1 MTIRTRRRLLC
12 LGLIGLGLAISCY
25 LLFRYFALH
34 ANPDIK
40 GTGFCSVVLKMDC
53 DSSLLSNMSRQFGIP
68 VAGWGVVY
76 FVSLASLLI
85 LGHIL
90 GPSFD
95 PEGALGALLLSL
107 AGACGSII
115 LALII
120 ATGRAPFCPLCMVI
134 HVINVGL
141 VLAMWRFSARTA
153 GQTIL
158 SLVAAGKYL
167 LGRSIGSGSRTKWTS
182 VGFLTT
188 ALIAVVLYQCM
199 LFQMQVRIIPN
210 EGFDAKQVL
219 IDYAFAPEE
228 QVPFDS
234 RDPQIGDGP
243 VELVMFSSFEC
254 PGCRIVCDYLH
265 QATDIYKDK
274 LKIVFKHYPLGT
286 ACNPRMEQDK
296 YPHACA
302 AALAAEAAKQENAF
316 WPFHD
321 ALLAADLSEPND
333 PVGRVAQETGLTLAT
348 FDELRKAEITKKK
361 LQEDIELGN
370 RLGVEG
376 TPTIFI
382 NGRRLKHYSL
392 QAIDLVIAAVT
403 NAPQIEVARPDDP
416 RIRNMALS
424 R

>member
-1 MTIRTRRRLLC
+1 
-12 LGLIGLGLAISCY
+12 LGLAISSY

-34 ANPDIK
+34 ANPAIK
-40 GTGFCSVVLKMDC
+40 GTGFCSAVLKMDC
-53 DSSLLSNMSRQFGIP
+53 DSSLLGNMSRQFGVP

-95 PEGALGALLLSL
+95 PEAALGALALAF
-107 AGACGSII
+107 AGACGSIV
-115 LALII
+115 LAVII
-120 ATGRAPFCPLCMVI
+120 ATRIAPFCPLCMVI
-134 HVINVGL
+134 HVINLGL
-141 VLAMWRFSARTA
+141 LFAIWRFSARTA

-167 LGRSIGSGSRTKWTS
+167 LGGSIRSGSRTKWTC

-188 ALIAVVLYQCM
+188 ALIAVVLYQCL
-199 LFQMQVRIIPN
+199 LFQMQVRIVPK
-210 EGFDAKQVL
+210 EDFDAKQVL

-228 QVPFDS
+228 QIPFDS
-234 RDPQIGDGP
+234 SDPQMGDGP
-243 VELVMFSSFEC
+243 VQLVMFSSFEC
-254 PGCRIVCDYLH
+254 PACKIVYEYLR
-265 QATDIYKDK
+265 QATDRYKGK
-274 LKIVFKHYPLGT
+274 LKIIFKHFPLGK
-286 ACNPRMEQDK
+286 ACNPRVEQDQ

-302 AALAAEAAKQENAF
+302 AALAAEAAKGEDAF

-321 ALLAADLSEPND
+321 ALLTADLSEPND
-333 PVGRVAQETGLTLAT
+333 TIGRVAQETGLTLAR
-348 FDELRKAEITKKK
+348 FDELRNAEITKKK
-361 LQEDIELGN
+361 LQEDIELGS
-370 RLGVEG
+370 RLGVAG

-403 NAPQIEVARPDDP
+403 NVPQIEVAHLDEP
-416 RIRNMALS
+416 RIRSMALS